1 MNSLLRHSLCPL
13 LSLPLIT
20 LCCAADEY
28 PWSNSAP
35 EDIVR
40 NALTPDLVLD
50 ESASDWRPAVGAIF
64 KPLVKNCRS
73 AREAVLTIA
82 ANMTKATGVIYSRER
97 RQPCMNATEA
107 LAEKKVSCT
116 GQSILLV
123 CALRSVGI
131 PARAVGLLTW
141 NHIRGNHTWV
151 EAWFDGEWHMIEF
164 NEKDFNTP
172 WVMEYLSMLDPRDP
186 AQHIW
191 AATDEPT
198 GHYFPAVWNRDSR
211 IPAIDVTERY
221 IRLARAW
228 SEQNGQDPAKQK
240 LMVELLPRPESPT
253 IIQLIDSKGNLIDE
267 APLPGPSDD
276 IRKLA
281 TLQLPRSGTH
291 YLRLKNIP
299 GSTLPVSP
307 TDNAVQILHLRRSNP
322 TPSAPTAPSTPAAP
336 TAPATPSPQP

>member
-1 MNSLLRHSLCPL
+1 
-13 LSLPLIT
+13 
-20 LCCAADEY
+20 
-28 PWSNSAP
+28 
-35 EDIVR
+35 
-40 NALTPDLVLD
+40 
-50 ESASDWRPAVGAIF
+50 
-64 KPLVKNCRS
+64 
-73 AREAVLTIA
+73 
-82 ANMTKATGVIYSRER
+82 MTKATGVIYSRER

-191 AATDEPT
+191 AATAEPT

-240 LMVELLPRPESPT
+240 LMVELLPRPASPT
-253 IIQLIDSKGNLIDE
+253 IIQLIDGSGNLIDE

-291 YLRLKNIP
+291 YLRLKDRP

-307 TDNAVQILHLRRSNP
+307 TDNAVQILHLRRSTP

-336 TAPATPSPQP
+336 TAPAQQP